1 MATATK
7 VKQTKV
13 DSAEWWAQVPDIPD
27 PEPTLATTTFNSGE
41 EARRFGAVLQRVVDA
56 TAPEESRPVLNCVQM
71 QTAQGLRLVAAD
83 GFRLGVAEYRPG
95 LRDADNK
102 VSDILARPALFDKTD
117 VLAISK
123 ILRSTLVK
131 GNASLVVNRDGEQRQ
146 LIAANDKGETA
157 TASEQPGTFPKWR
170 QLIPTEL
177 ETEPAEPVAL
187 NARYLQWVGRFCEAL
202 NDDSRVVR
210 IMRLHPS
217 QPARMETI
225 SDEYRGIA
233 VVMPMLVDLGS
244 PGKNGRRT

>member
-7 VKQTKV
+7 VKETKV
-13 DSAEWWAQVPDIPD
+13 DSAEWWAQVRNIPD

-56 TAPEESRPVLNCVQM
+56 TEREESRPVLNCVEV
-71 QTAQGLRLVAAD
+71 QTVGGLRLVAAD

-102 VSDILARPALFDKTD
+102 VSDILARPVLFHKAD

-123 ILRSTLVK
+123 VLRSTLAK
-131 GNASLVVNRDGEQRQ
+131 GRATLEVRRDGEQRT
-146 LIAANDKGETA
+146 LIATNDKGEMA
-157 TASEQPGTFPKWR
+157 TASEQPGTFPNWR

-177 ETEPAEPVAL
+177 ETEPAAL
-187 NARYLQWVGRFCEAL
+187 NAWYLQWVGRFCEAL
-202 NDDSRVVR
+202 NDDSGAAR
-210 IMRLHPS
+210 IIHLHPTK
-217 QPARMETI
+217 PARIDTI

-233 VVMPMLVDLGS
+233 VVMPMFVELGS
-244 PGKNGRRT
+244 AGKNGRRT

>member
-7 VKQTKV
+7 VDQTKA
-13 DSAEWWAQVPDIPD
+13 DSAEWWAQVPDVSD
-27 PEPTLATTTFNSGE
+27 PEPTLATIAFNSGE
-41 EARRFGAVLQRVVDA
+41 EARRSGTVLQRIVDA
-56 TAPEESRPVLNCVQM
+56 TAPEESRPVLNCVQV
-71 QTAQGLRLVAAD
+71 QTVGGLRFVAAD

-95 LRDADNK
+95 LRDADHG
-102 VSDILARPALFDKTD
+102 VSDILARPALFDRTD

-157 TASEQPGTFPKWR
+157 TASEQPGTFPNWR

-177 ETEPAEPVAL
+177 EAEPAAL
-187 NARYLQWVGRFCEAL
+187 NAWYLQWVGRFCEAL
-202 NDDSRVVR
+202 NDDSGAAR
-210 IMRLHPS
+210 IIHLHPTK
-217 QPARMETI
+217 PARIDTI

-233 VVMPMLVDLGS
+233 VVMPMFVDLGS
-244 PGKNGRRT
+244 AGKNGRRT